1 MTTDL
6 HAIIG
11 AALPSQRQIDTA
23 LENGIDAQA
32 MISAGGF
39 GIASVTFVDDTFEFD
54 GGTKAMIIPV
64 YDHPDLIEIVDL
76 VAVDARRPAR
86 FARFLKRGWAL
97 GEHWLNSP
105 WQAVEP
111 MIIRRT
117 PLRWL
122 KEGAEGLVIL
132 DWTTAREELQHVDT
146 IIAED
151 LQHGREIRRLMQHP
165 PWRGKVMVPKPESM
179 VAA

>member
-11 AALPSQRQIDTA
+11 GALPSQRQLDTA
-23 LENGIDAQA
+23 RESGISAQA

-39 GIASVTFVDDTFEFD
+39 GIADVTFLDSTFELD
-54 GGTKAMIIPV
+54 GSTKAMIIPV
-64 YDHPDLIEIVDL
+64 YNHPDLIEIVDL
-76 VAVDARRPAR
+76 VAIDARRPAR
-86 FARFLKRGWAL
+86 FERFLKRGWAL

-111 MIIRRT
+111 VTVRRT

-151 LQHGREIRRLMQHP
+151 PQHGREIRRLMQLP
-165 PWRGKVMVPKPESM
+165 PWRGKVLVPKPESV